1 MSLSMESDMNVS
13 DTQTMEFPR
22 FGSCMYSETDVIRF
36 PWGIPG
42 FPELRRWLALN
53 VDGNNSFVWLQSL
66 DDVNVALPTID
77 PYFVFEDYEPTLPA
91 YAAAALEIEQAS
103 DFTILC
109 VVVVTENAED
119 MTMNLFAPV
128 VINLRTRTGRQ
139 VVLENSGYSVRQPM
153 PRKPTSPSLA
163 AEPAS

>member
-1 MSLSMESDMNVS
+1 MEAEMNAS
-13 DTQTMEFPR
+13 ETQTMEFQR
-22 FGSCMYSETDVIRF
+22 FGSCTFSEADVIRF

-42 FPELRRWLALN
+42 FPNLRRWIALN
-53 VDGNNSFVWLQSL
+53 VEQQSTFVWLQSL
-66 DDVNVALPTID
+66 DDANVALPTLD
-77 PYFVFEDYEPTLPA
+77 PYFVFEDYDPKLPA
-91 YAAAALEIEQAS
+91 YAAAALEIEGPS

-139 VVLENSGYSVRQPM
+139 IVLENSGFSVRQPI
-153 PRKPTSPSLA
+153 PRKPGLEPA
-163 AEPAS
+163 EVEPAS